1 MSEWIRKQ
9 DAIDV
14 ARWAAYNSDGSY
26 DRDREEFIKSE
37 INAIDGVKFDSDLG
51 YKDEEIILR
60 LADKLHNFAK
70 SNNVNAIELVESFL
84 FISNSLAH
92 LENYDYRN

>member
-26 DRDREEFIKSE
+26 DRDREEFIRSE

-51 YKDEEIILR
+51 YKDEKNILR
-60 LADKLHNFAK
+60 LTNEILNFAK
-70 SNNVNAIELVESFL
+70 ANDVNESDLIE
-84 FISNSLAH
+84 FISSFCEL
-92 LENYDYRN
+92 